1 MSHVKQQT
9 NWQQQAPRTIGLI
22 LIALLI
28 VAITVVRFWR
38 VIQWGAR

>member
-1 MSHVKQQT
+1 MSLVKQRT
-9 NWQQQAPRTIGLI
+9 NWKQQAPRTIGLI

-38 VIQWGAR
+38 VIHWSAR